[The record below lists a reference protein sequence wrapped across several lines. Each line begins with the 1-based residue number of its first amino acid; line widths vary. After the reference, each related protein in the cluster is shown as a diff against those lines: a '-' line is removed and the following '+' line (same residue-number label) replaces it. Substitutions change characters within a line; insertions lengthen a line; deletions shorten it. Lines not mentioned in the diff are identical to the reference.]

1 MGTIRK
7 SVELAFPRVMV
18 WETLINPQDLAAWL
32 MPNDFRPEV
41 GHKFTFQTDPAPG
54 FDGTVHS
61 EVLELDPPSRLVI
74 SWKAGR
80 LDTEVSFSL
89 SETPMGTRLELIH
102 DGFAL
107 RQLPTR
113 AILSAG
119 WGRILRK
126 KLPAYLAKKGTDT
139 HGT

>member
-1 MGTIRK
+1 
-7 SVELAFPRVMV
+7 
-18 WETLINPQDLAAWL
+18 
-32 MPNDFRPEV
+32 MPNDFKPEV

-61 EVLELDPPSRLVI
+61 EVLELDPPRRLVI
-74 SWKAGR
+74 SWKVGN
-80 LDTEVSFSL
+80 LNTTVEFTLTEIS
-89 SETPMGTRLELIH
+89 TGTRMDLLH

-113 AILSAG
+113 AILTAG

-126 KLPAYLAKKGTDT
+126 KLPAHLTSKGAA
-139 HGT
+139 

>member
-7 SVELAFPRVMV
+7 SVDLAFPLVMV
-18 WETLINPQDLAAWL
+18 WDTLTNSDDLAKWL
-32 MPNDFRPEV
+32 MPNDFKPEL

-61 EVLELDPPSRLVI
+61 EVLEIVAPTRLVI
-74 SWKAGR
+74 AWKAGS
-80 LDTEVSFSL
+80 LDTTVTFVL
-89 SETPMGTRLELIH
+89 QETATGTRLDLIH

-113 AILSAG
+113 AILSTG

-126 KLPAYLAKKGTDT
+126 KLPAHLNSTRST
-139 HGT
+139 

>member
-7 SVELAFPRVMV
+7 SVDLAFPRLMV
-18 WETLINPQDLAAWL
+18 WETLINPKDLAVWL

-61 EVLELDPPSRLVI
+61 EVLELDPPQRLVI
-74 SWKAGR
+74 SWKAGN
-80 LDTEVSFSL
+80 LDTIVEFTL
-89 SETPMGTRLELIH
+89 TETATGTRMDLVH

-126 KLPAYLAKKGTDT
+126 KLPAHLTSKGAA
-139 HGT
+139 